1 VQNTWTQGVVL
12 RSSTGA
18 WKSWQR
24 VGALSRCVS
33 RRCVVGIDWVALA
46 WFLASAAGTII
57 AGVGIREGRADLNA
71 LGTIGNGRRIVATDY
86 LRTQLGRF
94 VLCLAWGIVGI
105 PLLLDNQ
112 PVGLNVYTVVLIGGN
127 IMLAT
132 MAALSLRDR
141 RHLISMR

>member
-1 VQNTWTQGVVL
+1 VQNTWTQGVAP
-12 RSSTGA
+12 RISTGA

-33 RRCVVGIDWVALA
+33 RRCVVGIDWVALV
-46 WFLASAAGTII
+46 WVGASLAGTVI
-57 AGVGIREGRADLNA
+57 AAVGIREGRADLRA
-71 LGTIGNGRRIVATDY
+71 LYNINNGRRIVATDY
-86 LRTQLGRF
+86 LRTQVGRF
-94 VLCLAWGIVGI
+94 VLCLAWGIVGV